1 MPSPASRLTL
11 RLMPSTRT
19 YSFPVEVGWAGGR
32 LTRVSLAGKQ
42 ELQVATPREFEGGI
56 PGVWSPEDLFVTAT
70 ATCYLV
76 TLVGVAERRGV
87 PLRALGVRAA
97 GEVTQRRDGRFGF
110 VYIDLDVMLE
120 TDPGCET
127 DARSAA
133 EEAERS
139 CLVAASLDTPVLV
152 ALDVRAVAAA

>member
-1 MPSPASRLTL
+1 
-11 RLMPSTRT
+11 MPSTKS

-32 LTRVSLAGKQ
+32 LTRVSVADKQ
-42 ELQVATPREFEGGI
+42 ELQVATPPEFQGGI
-56 PGVWSPEDLFVTAT
+56 PGVWGPEDLLVAAT

-76 TLVGVAERRGV
+76 TLVGIAERRNV
-87 PLRALGVRAA
+87 PLRALGVHAA
-97 GEVTQRRDGRFGF
+97 GAVGPRPDGRFGF

-120 TDPGCET
+120 TDPGHEA